1 MAPQGQGR
9 AADVGKSAATGD
21 RLADILQARQG
32 PEMMSEAQLAKRT
45 AIYAFYSRSQL
56 LIIAEGELPTPDFD
70 LDIGQIEEG
79 DRPIF
84 ELRARRR
91 PGPATGETT
100 PFRYGEIFS
109 IGRPSELITLRHVDG
124 DDNVP
129 VEYTEED
136 LVDIVLS
143 LSLEDTQ
150 DVELAGIEIDTDEAD
165 AVQAKPAAGPPPP
178 PPPREAQPAAPARAA
193 QAPLPSDDIMPLG
206 GKPLPILSDLNVHYR
221 EATGY
226 SNDLS
231 FDEAFA
237 DALKKL
243 PPPAVKFPDML
254 ETVEVVH
261 IGGSFGGIAGFRR
274 LEVRVRAYPD

>member
-1 MAPQGQGR
+1 
-9 AADVGKSAATGD
+9 
-21 RLADILQARQG
+21 
-32 PEMMSEAQLAKRT
+32 MSEAQLAKRT

-56 LIIAEGELPTPDFD
+56 LIITEGELPSPDYD
-70 LDIGQIEEG
+70 LDIGQVDGG
-79 DRPIF
+79 DRPVF

-91 PGPATGETT
+91 PGPETGDTT

-109 IGRPSELITLRHVDG
+109 IGRPSERITLRHRDG

-143 LSLEDTQ
+143 LSLEDSQ
-150 DVELAGIEIDTDEAD
+150 DVELAGIGLDEPTQTSAE
-165 AVQAKPAAGPPPP
+165 PPP
-178 PPPREAQPAAPARAA
+178 PPPRSQPPPPPKAA
-193 QAPLPSDDIMPLG
+193 QKPSATPDEFPLETPGSVVQATPKPLPSDDIMPLG

-226 SNDLS
+226 SNALS

-261 IGGSFGGIAGFRR
+261 IGGSFGGIAGFHR

>member
-1 MAPQGQGR
+1 
-9 AADVGKSAATGD
+9 
-21 RLADILQARQG
+21 
-32 PEMMSEAQLAKRT
+32 MSEAQLCKRT

-56 LIIAEGELPTPDFD
+56 LIIAEGELPSPDYD
-70 LDIGQIEEG
+70 LDIGQVNEDEAAV
-79 DRPIF
+79 F

-91 PGPATGETT
+91 PGPPSGETT

-109 IGRPSELITLRHVDG
+109 IGRPAEHVRVRHVDG
-124 DDNVP
+124 EDAVP
-129 VEYTEED
+129 VEFTEED

-143 LSLEDTQ
+143 LSLEDSH
-150 DVELAGIEIDTDEAD
+150 DVEIGNIETDD
-165 AVQAKPAAGPPPP
+165 LGPPPP
-178 PPPREAQPAAPARAA
+178 PPPSPAIQAPAP
-193 QAPLPSDDIMPLG
+193 APISASASVSQSSAGLGLPPA
-206 GKPLPILSDLNVHYR
+206 GKPVPILSDINVRYR

-226 SNDLS
+226 SNSLS

-237 DALKKL
+237 DAIKKL

-261 IGGSFGGIAGFRR
+261 IGGSFGGIAGFHR

>member
-1 MAPQGQGR
+1 
-9 AADVGKSAATGD
+9 
-21 RLADILQARQG
+21 
-32 PEMMSEAQLAKRT
+32 MMSEAQLAKRT

-70 LDIGQIEEG
+70 LDIGQVEEG
-79 DRPIF
+79 ERPTF

-143 LSLEDTQ
+143 LSLEDSQ
-150 DVELAGIEIDTDEAD
+150 DVELAGIGVEAD
-165 AVQAKPAAGPPPP
+165 DEKPAAKAEGRPPPSPPRKEP
-178 PPPREAQPAAPARAA
+178 PPIAA

>member
-1 MAPQGQGR
+1 
-9 AADVGKSAATGD
+9 
-21 RLADILQARQG
+21 
-32 PEMMSEAQLAKRT
+32 MSEAQLAKRT
-45 AIYAFYSRSQL
+45 AIYAFYARSQL
-56 LIIAEGELPTPDFD
+56 LIIAEGELPSPDYD
-70 LDIGQIEEG
+70 LDIGQVDESTG
-79 DRPIF
+79 PVF

-91 PGPATGETT
+91 PGPATGGTT

-109 IGRPSELITLRHVDG
+109 IGRPADTVKLRHEAG
-124 DDNVP
+124 EDNVP

-143 LSLEDTQ
+143 LSLEDSH
-150 DVELAGIEIDTDEAD
+150 DVELGGLEAEIETDDLAATEPAP
-165 AVQAKPAAGPPPP
+165 AKKPAKRRPPPP
-178 PPPREAQPAAPARAA
+178 AAARPGPQTSAQRVVGDA
-193 QAPLPSDDIMPLG
+193 PLG
-206 GKPLPILSDLNVHYR
+206 GKPVPLLNDVSVRYR

-226 SNDLS
+226 SNTLS

-261 IGGSFGGIAGFRR
+261 IGGSFGGIAGFHR

>member
-1 MAPQGQGR
+1 
-9 AADVGKSAATGD
+9 
-21 RLADILQARQG
+21 
-32 PEMMSEAQLAKRT
+32 MMSEAQLAKRT

-56 LIIAEGELPTPDFD
+56 LIITEGELPTPDYD
-70 LDIGQIEEG
+70 LDIGQTEEG
-79 DRPIF
+79 ERPTF

-91 PGPATGETT
+91 PGPDSGEMT
-100 PFRYGEIFS
+100 PFRYGEIFA
-109 IGRPSELITLRHVDG
+109 IGRPSDTITLRHQDG
-124 DDNVP
+124 EDNVP

-143 LSLEDTQ
+143 LSLEDSH
-150 DVELAGIEIDTDEAD
+150 DVELAGLGDEEQPPSLSD
-165 AVQAKPAAGPPPP
+165 AQTAPYPITSTTPPPP
-178 PPPREAQPAAPARAA
+178 PKPKAKAKPA
-193 QAPLPSDDIMPLG
+193 PSPSEDIMPLG
-206 GKPLPILSDLNVHYR
+206 GKPLPILSDLSVHYR

-226 SNDLS
+226 SNSLS

-243 PPPAVKFPDML
+243 PPPAVKFTDML

>member
-1 MAPQGQGR
+1 
-9 AADVGKSAATGD
+9 
-21 RLADILQARQG
+21 
-32 PEMMSEAQLAKRT
+32 MSEAQLAKRT

-70 LDIGQIEEG
+70 LDIGQVGEG
-79 DRPIF
+79 ERPIF

-91 PGPATGETT
+91 PGPATGGTT

-109 IGRPSELITLRHVDG
+109 IGRPSELVTLRHVDG

-143 LSLEDTQ
+143 LSLEDSQ
-150 DVELAGIEIDTDEAD
+150 DVELAGMGIEAD
-165 AVQAKPAAGPPPP
+165 DEKPASEAEPTPKAKATPKAKSP
-178 PPPREAQPAAPARAA
+178 SRPPPRPQPKEPLAA

>member
-1 MAPQGQGR
+1 
-9 AADVGKSAATGD
+9 
-21 RLADILQARQG
+21 
-32 PEMMSEAQLAKRT
+32 MSEAQLAKRT
-45 AIYAFYSRSQL
+45 AIYAFYARSQL
-56 LIIAEGELPTPDFD
+56 LIIAEGELPSPDYD
-70 LDIGQIEEG
+70 LDIGQVDEIAG
-79 DRPIF
+79 PVF

-91 PGPATGETT
+91 PGPATGATT

-109 IGRPSELITLRHVDG
+109 IGRPSETIKLRHEAG
-124 DDNVP
+124 EDNVP

-150 DVELAGIEIDTDEAD
+150 DVELGNLVAEPEAEVAVEPAIETEIEMDDLTDQTSTAPYPK
-165 AVQAKPAAGPPPP
+165 VG
-178 PPPREAQPAAPARAA
+178 APARPGPQTSA
-193 QAPLPSDDIMPLG
+193 QRVVGDAPLG
-206 GKPLPILSDLNVHYR
+206 GKPVPLLNDISVRYR

-226 SNDLS
+226 SNTLS

-261 IGGSFGGIAGFRR
+261 IGGSFGGIAGFHR